1 MTQPDISEILGL
13 ERQVWEA
20 LVRGDSSADAS
31 LLHES
36 FLGVYST
43 GFAGHSQH
51 VGQLNAGP
59 VVSTFEIHDARL
71 LVLKPDVVL
80 LAYLAVFRRRKSPAD
95 APPERMY
102 ISSAWQCYSGGW
114 LNVFSQD
121 TGAA

>member
-1 MTQPDISEILGL
+1 MTSPDLSEILCL
-13 ERQVWEA
+13 ERRVWEA
-20 LVRGDSSADAS
+20 LVRGDRSADAS

-43 GFAGHSQH
+43 GFADRSQH
-51 VGQLNAGP
+51 VGQLDTGS
-59 VVSTFEIHDARL
+59 VVSAFEIHDARL
-71 LVLKPDVVL
+71 VVLKPDVVL
-80 LAYLAVFRRRKSPAD
+80 LAYLAVFRRQQTPTD

-102 ISSAWQCYSGGW
+102 VSSLWQLYPQGW

>member
-1 MTQPDISEILGL
+1 MTPPDISEILGL
-13 ERQVWEA
+13 ERQVWDA
-20 LVRGDSSADAS
+20 LVRGDPSADAS

-51 VGQLNAGP
+51 VGQLNEGP
-59 VVSTFEIHDARL
+59 VVSAFEIHNARL
-71 LVLKPDVVL
+71 VVLKPDVVL
-80 LAYLAVFRRRKSPAD
+80 LAYLAIFRRRKSPAG

-102 ISSAWQCYSGGW
+102 VSSVWQCYAEGW